1 MSFAF
6 LFSFVHMV
14 SSYMGPSRNIQ
25 DYLSILKSLTF
36 FFLKKI
42 LFIYFHEREKN
53 KHKQREGQ
61 REKQSP
67 YWAGSLTWGSIPA
80 LSQDP
85 RIMTR
90 AEGRRLTDWA
100 IQDP

>member
-36 FFLKKI
+36 FFFKKD
-42 LFIYFHEREKN
+42 FIYLFPWERK
-53 KHKQREGQ
+53 KQAQ
-61 REKQSP
+61 
-67 YWAGSLTWGSIPA
+67 
-80 LSQDP
+80 
-85 RIMTR
+85 
-90 AEGRRLTDWA
+90 AEGGAEGEAESLLSREPDLGLYPRTPGSWLELKADA
-100 IQDP
+100 